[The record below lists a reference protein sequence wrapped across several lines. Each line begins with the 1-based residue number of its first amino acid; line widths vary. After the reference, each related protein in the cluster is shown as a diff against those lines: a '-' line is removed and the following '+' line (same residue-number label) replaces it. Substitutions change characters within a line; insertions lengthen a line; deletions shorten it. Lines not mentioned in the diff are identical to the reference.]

1 MQPSR
6 AADNVMGPTARHTA
20 EHRVLLDAFA
30 EARRTWDELVTV
42 QPDVMAAGG
51 NLDARS
57 LAEFQ
62 QRVGAHRGAVDLLAQ
77 ALEADME
84 TPGAEP

>member
-1 MQPSR
+1 
-6 AADNVMGPTARHTA
+6 MGPTTRDTA

-51 NLDARS
+51 NLDARN

-62 QRVGAHRGAVDLLAQ
+62 QRVGAHREAIDLLAE
-77 ALEADME
+77 ALEADVK
-84 TPGAEP
+84 TTGTLP